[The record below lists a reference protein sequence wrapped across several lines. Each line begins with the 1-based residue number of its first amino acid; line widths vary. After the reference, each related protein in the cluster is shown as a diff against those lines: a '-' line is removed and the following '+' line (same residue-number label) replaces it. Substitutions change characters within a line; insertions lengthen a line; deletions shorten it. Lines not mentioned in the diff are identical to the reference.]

1 MSANINVHVSGG
13 GTISNGELRAD
24 PTAVAKCTLCARD
37 VEAAAEIGKY
47 ATACALCLRDRLDA
61 LSVAR
66 FRLRESRS
74 GSLPWGKVTG

>member
-1 MSANINVHVSGG
+1 MSSIDVFVTGG
-13 GTISNGELRAD
+13 GTISNGDLRAD
-24 PTAVAKCTLCARD
+24 TTTVARCTLCNKD
-37 VEAAAEIGKY
+37 VESAAAIGKDLS
-47 ATACALCLRDRLDA
+47 ACAPCLRDRLDA

>member
-1 MSANINVHVSGG
+1 MSAAIDVQVTGG
-13 GTISNGELRAD
+13 GIISNGELRAD
-24 PTAVAKCTLCARD
+24 TTAVARCSLCSKD
-37 VEAAAEIGKY
+37 VEAAASIGNGVM
-47 ATACALCLRDRLDA
+47 ACALCLRDRLDA